1 MNYELTW
8 RLGRLLH
15 FARRVKG
22 SIALRGWHG
31 TISRIFQERSRVQSA
46 FRSGADQDRAVAAK
60 KAAPRSGH
68 PQRRMLVVDSMT
80 PDPTRDS
87 GSLRLTQMLDLLHQ
101 DGWSIDFF
109 ADDGYAT
116 ADDVRR
122 LADIGVT
129 VHQGSLL
136 RWLRDEGAD
145 LDAVLLCR
153 QPIAYQYLGLA
164 RKLAPSA
171 TVVFDTVDLHYLREQ
186 RAAELADSNR
196 LRRHAE
202 QSRKRELDAIS
213 RSDVTFV
220 VSPEEQATLVRE
232 LPGARIELLS
242 NIHEIHG
249 RREGFEARRDLL
261 FVGGF
266 GHPPNADAVRW
277 FAAEILPLLRVDE
290 PDLALHVAGDI
301 DEPSRVALARD
312 GIHIHGRVKDLAT
325 LMDSCRISIAPL
337 RFGAGVKGKVNL
349 AMSYGLPVVVTSV
362 AAEGM
367 HLENGI
373 NALIAD
379 DAAGFAAAILR
390 LYRDSDLW
398 QRLSDAAL
406 DNVRDHF
413 SVDRARQTLR
423 QVFAHAIDRAG
434 T

>member
-8 RLGRLLH
+8 RLGRLIH
-15 FARRVKG
+15 FARRVRG

-46 FRSGADQDRAVAAK
+46 FRSGADQHRVVPAK
-60 KAAPRSGH
+60 KTLSTASAR
-68 PQRRMLVVDSMT
+68 QRRMLVVDSMT

-87 GSLRLTQMLDLLHQ
+87 GSLRLSQMLDLLHQ

-116 ADDVRR
+116 AEDVHR

-136 RWLRDEGAD
+136 RWLRDAGAE
-145 LDAVLLCR
+145 LDAILLCR
-153 QPIAYQYLGLA
+153 LPVACQYLGLV

-171 TVVFDTVDLHYLREQ
+171 TVVFDTVDLHYLRER
-186 RAAELADSNR
+186 RAAELADNNR
-196 LRRHAE
+196 LRRHAA

-220 VSPEEQATLVRE
+220 VSPEEQATLARE
-232 LPGARIELLS
+232 LPNARIELLS
-242 NIHEIHG
+242 NIHDIHG
-249 RREGFEARRDLL
+249 RRHGFDARRDLL
-261 FVGGF
+261 FIGGF
-266 GHPPNADAVRW
+266 GHPPNADAVHW
-277 FAAEILPLLRVDE
+277 FAADILPLLRVHE
-290 PDLALHVAGDI
+290 PSLALHVVGDI
-301 DEPSRVALARD
+301 DEPSRLALARD
-312 GIHIHGRVKDLAT
+312 GIHIHGRVKDLGP
-325 LMDSCRISIAPL
+325 LMESCRISVAPL

-367 HLENGI
+367 HLENGV
-373 NALIAD
+373 NALVAD
-379 DAAGFAAAILR
+379 DAAGFAAATLR
-390 LYRDSDLW
+390 LHRDGDLW
-398 QRLSDAAL
+398 LRLSNAAL
-406 DNVRDHF
+406 ENVRDHF
-413 SVDRARQTLR
+413 SVDHARQTLQ
-423 QVFAHAIDRAG
+423 QVFAPATQQAG

>member
-1 MNYELTW
+1 
-8 RLGRLLH
+8 
-15 FARRVKG
+15 VKG

-31 TISRIFQERSRVQSA
+31 TINRIFQERSRVQSA
-46 FRSGADQDRAVAAK
+46 FRSRADQDLAVPT
-60 KAAPRSGH
+60 KAGAPYTGH
-68 PQRRMLVVDSMT
+68 LQRRMLVVDSMT

-87 GSLRLTQMLDLLHQ
+87 GSMRLTQMLDLLHQ

-109 ADDGYAT
+109 ADDGYAS
-116 ADDVRR
+116 AEDARR
-122 LADIGVT
+122 LAGIGVT

-145 LDAVLLCR
+145 LDAILLCR
-153 QPIAYQYLGLA
+153 QPVACQYLGLA

-196 LRRHAE
+196 LRRHAA
-202 QSRKRELDAIS
+202 QSRKHELEAIS

-220 VSPEEQATLVRE
+220 VSPEEQATLARE

-261 FVGGF
+261 FIGGF

-277 FAAEILPLLRVDE
+277 FATEILPILRSEE
-290 PDLALHVAGDI
+290 PDLALHVVGDI
-301 DEPSRVALARD
+301 DEPSRLTLARN
-312 GIHIHGRVKDLAT
+312 GIHIHGRVKDLAA
-325 LMDSCRISIAPL
+325 LMDSCRISVAPL

-349 AMSYGLPVVVTSV
+349 SMSYGMPVVVTSV

-367 HLENGI
+367 HLENGV

-390 LYRDSDLW
+390 LYRDGDLW

-413 SVDRARQTLR
+413 SVDHARQTLR